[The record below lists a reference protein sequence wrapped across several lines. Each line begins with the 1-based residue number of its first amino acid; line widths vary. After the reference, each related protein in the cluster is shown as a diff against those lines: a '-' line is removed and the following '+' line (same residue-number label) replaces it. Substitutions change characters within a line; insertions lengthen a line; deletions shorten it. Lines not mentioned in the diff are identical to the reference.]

1 MWSQAQNPSAP
12 VALDANAVVPVGS
25 LQAADSPRIAGEA
38 YEHVRNLAETDSE
51 LPPILVHRDTMRVI
65 DGMHRLR
72 AAILNGHDEIRVQ
85 FFDGT
90 GDDAFVAGVR
100 ANVMHGLP
108 LALADREAAA
118 TRIIKSHPQW
128 SDRAIAEVA
137 GLAAQTV
144 AKIRGS
150 STDQASKLN
159 ARIGRDGRLRPLSSA
174 AGRRIAG
181 RVIADR
187 PNASLREIAKEA
199 GISLG
204 TARDVRERV
213 GRGDDPV
220 PPRQARAE
228 QKNRAAER
236 GGKSEV
242 QARDRAP
249 GHRHVQD
256 KALILQKLRHDP
268 SIRLTDN
275 GRLLLRWLARHAIHA
290 KDSEDLAAKIPAHCI
305 SLVADLALGY
315 SEEWKRFA
323 DVLKSDARTRQ
334 PQAF

>member
-1 MWSQAQNPSAP
+1 
-12 VALDANAVVPVGS
+12 
-25 LQAADSPRIAGEA
+25 
-38 YEHVRNLAETDSE
+38 
-51 LPPILVHRDTMRVI
+51 MRVI

-90 GDDAFVAGVR
+90 DDDAFVAGVR

-118 TRIIKSHPQW
+118 TRIIESHPQW
-128 SDRAIAEVA
+128 SDRAIAEAV

-144 AKIRGS
+144 ATIRSS
-150 STDQASKLN
+150 STDQASQLN
-159 ARIGRDGRLRPLSSA
+159 ARIGRDGRVRPLSSA
-174 AGRRIAG
+174 VGRRIAS

-187 PNASLREIAKEA
+187 PDASLREIAKEA
-199 GISLG
+199 GISLA

-220 PPRQARAE
+220 PPGQARAE
-228 QKNRAAER
+228 QKNGAAQR
-236 GGKSEV
+236 GGEAE
-242 QARDRAP
+242 ARVR
-249 GHRHVQD
+249 GGVRRHGQLQD
-256 KALILQKLRHDP
+256 KALTLQKLQRDP

-275 GRLLLRWLARHAIHA
+275 GRLLLRWLARYAIYA
-290 KDSEDLAAKIPAHCI
+290 KDWEGLEANIPAHSF

-315 SEEWKRFA
+315 SEEWRRFA
-323 DVLKSDARTRQ
+323 EVLKRKARTREQ
-334 PQAF
+334 QTL